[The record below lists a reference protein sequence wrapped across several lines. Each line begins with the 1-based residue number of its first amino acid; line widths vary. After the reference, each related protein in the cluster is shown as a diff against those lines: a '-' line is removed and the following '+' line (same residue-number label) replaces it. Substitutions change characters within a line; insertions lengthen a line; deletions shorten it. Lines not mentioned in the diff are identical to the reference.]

1 MKMNNKSI
9 EEREAEIIEAFSW
22 LETWEEKYEYIIELG
37 KNLPELEEKYK
48 KEENIIKG
56 CQSTVWLVSEFKDGK
71 VFYQADSDAVIVKG
85 LVSMLISVLS
95 GNAPDEI
102 LNARLD
108 FIKEIGMMTHLAQ
121 TRSNGLVAMVKQIK
135 NYALAYKSVNVA
147 DKISQ

>member
-1 MKMNNKSI
+1 MNDTSI
-9 EEREAEIIEAFSW
+9 EEREAEITEAFSW

-37 KNLPELEEKYK
+37 KNLPELDEKYK

>member
-1 MKMNNKSI
+1 MNNKPI
-9 EEREAEIIEAFSW
+9 EDREAEIIEAFSW
-22 LETWEEKYEYIIELG
+22 LESWEEKYEYIIELG

-71 VFYQADSDAVIVKG
+71 VFYQADSDAIIVKG

-95 GNAPDEI
+95 GHAPDEI

-135 NYALAYKSVNVA
+135 NYALAHKSVNVP